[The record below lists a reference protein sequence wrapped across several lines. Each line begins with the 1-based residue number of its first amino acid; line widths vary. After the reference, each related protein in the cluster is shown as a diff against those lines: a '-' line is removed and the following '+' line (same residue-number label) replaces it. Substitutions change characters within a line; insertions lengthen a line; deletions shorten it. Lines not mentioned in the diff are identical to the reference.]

1 MSIIKIEDENDPN
14 RYQIPYELN
23 KPELIDN
30 KLNSNVKFTHS
41 VDSNKLFQFKIT
53 RASDNEIIFDTTM
66 GAFVYHNQFI
76 QISTRLSSPYIYGF
90 GENNH
95 QKLLHDLNFRSWGM
109 WARDNAPGWGVI
121 HHL

>member
-1 MSIIKIEDENDPN
+1 MSLIKIEDENDPN

-23 KPELIDN
+23 KPELIED
-30 KLNSNVKFTHS
+30 KANSKVKF
-41 VDSNKLFQFKIT
+41 VDSIDSNNLFQFKIT
-53 RASDNEIIFDTTM
+53 RAADNEIIFDTTM

-95 QKLLHDLNFRSWGM
+95 PKLLHDLNFKSWGM
-109 WARDNAPGWGVI
+109 FGRGFAPGWGV
-121 HHL
+121 